1 MYQPRGTSAMLLTII
16 AEQARFTYDSS
27 KPGKKP

>member
-16 AEQARFTYDSS
+16 AEQAKFTYDASN
-27 KPGKKP
+27 PAKKP